1 MKIALGTL
9 SLMLLAF
16 GCLTEDSSQKIDSG
30 HEADAALDGIDSTVG
45 LDTTRSQFTNLLVPG
60 ACPVG
65 DDLGF
70 VDVSAILL
78 NGPESSLT
86 PTSTLRDQPGVLG
99 DNLTPENFDYSHAPS
114 GNGLEKVGYIDP
126 DRIPAALLP
135 EGLEYLFPGGEAAQT
150 KDRLVVFLMD
160 SSGSLIGEGPRGGG
174 VDVANA
180 SDRNDERITFF
191 SQLLRSLP
199 SPSDNVSLIWFND
212 LPTIRVEYA
221 APTRNREI
229 IEQGLNDEVQFAERG
244 QTQTAAALEAAL
256 NTVILANSSLN
267 PMVILFTDGVEDEDA
282 LDLTAVT
289 ERYMT
294 AADQPVPVIVLDLQ
308 PRAGS
313 ALAQGRDPKL
323 LELAC
328 KTGGEYIY
336 LPNAQQFTESRNLL
350 SMVRSRLRGV
360 WRVRTR
366 TDMNALPAGQDY
378 FLSTVLTASVGAS
391 QNSFPMENVPGL
403 EDTRLWFYK

>member
-1 MKIALGTL
+1 MMIAL
-9 SLMLLAF
+9 
-16 GCLTEDSSQKIDSG
+16 
-30 HEADAALDGIDSTVG
+30 AALVGCDSTVG
-45 LDTTRSQFTNLLVPG
+45 LDTTKSQFTNILVPG
-60 ACPVG
+60 ACRVG
-65 DDLGF
+65 DDLGL
-70 VDVSAILL
+70 VDVSALLL

-86 PTSTLRDQPGVLG
+86 PTSKLRGLSGFVG
-99 DNLTPENFDYSHAPS
+99 DYLTPANFEYAHVPS
-114 GNGLEKVGYIDP
+114 GSGLEKVGFTEP
-126 DRIPAALLP
+126 DRVPAALLA
-135 EGLEYLFPGGEAAQT
+135 EGLEYLFPGGEAAQS

-199 SPSDNVSLIWFND
+199 SASDNVSLIWFND
-212 LPTIRVEYA
+212 LPVIRPEYA
-221 APTRNREI
+221 TPTRNREI
-229 IEQGLNDEVQFAERG
+229 IDQGLNDEVQFAERG
-244 QTQTAAALEAAL
+244 QTQTAAALDAAL
-256 NTVILANSSLN
+256 NSVILANDSLN

-282 LDLTAVT
+282 IDLTAVT

-294 AADQPVPVIVLDLQ
+294 AAGQPIPVIVMDLQ

-313 ALAQGRDPKL
+313 DLAQGRDPKL
-323 LELAC
+323 LDLAC
-328 KTGGEYIY
+328 KTGGEYIF
-336 LPNAQQFTESRNLL
+336 LPNAQEFTESRNLL
-350 SMVRSRLRGV
+350 SMVRNRLRGV

-366 TDMNALPAGQDY
+366 SDMNTLPGGQEY
-378 FLSTVLTASVGAS
+378 FLSTVLTASVGES